1 MNTSKQINVMIGLL
15 FVTFVVLSAY
25 LLNEGNRLDEE
36 TEEITER
43 NAERGARLFVRNCR
57 TCHGLEGEGAAIG
70 PAINADAF
78 LVFGEDNELGI
89 DETPAGEAEG
99 VRTYLR
105 ETIECGRPGTFMPTW
120 ALRVGGTLSDQQVNH
135 LVTLITN
142 DPTGKKDF
150 WELVVEEGDHADEE
164 QFGPVLER
172 ESATAG
178 VLGARFGR
186 EPTLD
191 EVQNPD
197 IALLVHAD
205 GRALAD
211 LTAEKRAEFEEQ
223 ADALPED
230 AQFELT
236 AEERETFG
244 REPTIEEIR
253 ERSRQETVVTDPSAL
268 SANTQACGTF
278 TAETKADFRG
288 RDPFGEGTPEPT
300 ATPPADG
307 TATSTPP
314 PAGGPGVAV
323 GLAEWS
329 VTAAQPSVD
338 ADGVT
343 FNVTNAGAVAHEFVV
358 IRSDL
363 PADGLPV
370 AGGRGDE
377 SGLDVVGRIPEFAGG
392 TSASMTFDL
401 TPGNYVLICNIPGH
415 YGLGMATTLTVE

>member
-15 FVTFVVLSAY
+15 FVTFVILSGY
-25 LLNEGNRLDEE
+25 LLNENTRLDEE

-57 TCHGLEGEGAAIG
+57 TCHGLEGEGALG

-78 LVFGEDNELGI
+78 LVLGEGNEFGIE
-89 DETPAGEAEG
+89 ETPDGEAEG

-142 DPTGKKDF
+142 DPTGKTDF
-150 WELVVEEGDHADEE
+150 WEHVVEEGDHADEE
-164 QFGPVLER
+164 QFGPVLEK
-172 ESATAG
+172 ESATAV
-178 VLGARFGR
+178 VLAEQLGR

-197 IALLVHAD
+197 AALLVHAD

-211 LTAEKRAEFEEQ
+211 LTEEERKQFEDQ

-230 AQFELT
+230 AQFDLT
-236 AEERETFG
+236 DEQFEEFG
-244 REPTIEEIR
+244 RHPTVEEIR
-253 ERSRQETVVTDPSAL
+253 ERSQQETVVTDPAAL
-268 SANTQACGTF
+268 TVNAQACGQF
-278 TAETKADFRG
+278 TAENKTKFRS
-288 RDPFGEGTPEPT
+288 RDPFAEGTPEP
-300 ATPPADG
+300 TPPADG
-307 TATSTPP
+307 TATATPP
-314 PAGGPGVAV
+314 PSGGPAVAV
-323 GLAEWS
+323 ELAEWS
-329 VTAAQPSVD
+329 VTAAQASVD

-363 PADGLPV
+363 PADGLPA
-370 AGGRGDE
+370 AGGGVDE

-392 TSASMTFDL
+392 ASASMTFDL
-401 TPGNYVLICNIPGH
+401 TPGNYLLICNIPGH
-415 YGLGMATTLTVE
+415 YGLGMTTTLTVE